1 MNYDQAIMRAIEKKV
16 EVVLTSSKTGH
27 LIMWL

>member
-1 MNYDQAIMRAIEKKV
+1 MRAIEKKV